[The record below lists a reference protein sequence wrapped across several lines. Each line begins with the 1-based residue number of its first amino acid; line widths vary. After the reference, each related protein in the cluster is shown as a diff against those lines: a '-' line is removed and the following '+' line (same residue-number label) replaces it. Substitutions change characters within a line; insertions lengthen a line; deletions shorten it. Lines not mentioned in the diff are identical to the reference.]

1 MQLTEQ
7 PVLEPG
13 ISPPVSPKWGPTMKL
28 IVGLTFVSIVAGL
41 VVYFRGL
48 IGPII
53 LAFVLSYL
61 LHPLAE
67 RFSSLTRLSWKSSV
81 NIIYLVL
88 LVLLASSITVA
99 GFAVVQQIQNLI
111 LVVDR
116 FFNNL
121 PVIVADLSTR
131 TYIFGPFEFALAQ
144 LELSGVTERLLA
156 YFQPLLGRI
165 GSLVSSAASS
175 AAATLGWILFVLIIS
190 YFLLADASRVPEQ
203 LPYIQMPGYDE
214 DLRRLGIELKRSWN
228 AFLRGQLILITFV
241 LICYTILMTVLGV
254 RYAIAIAILAGLSR
268 FVPYVGTAT
277 AWTVTVLVAFFQP
290 FNYFGLDPW
299 QYTLLVIGSAVILDQ
314 IFDNLISPRLFGQTL
329 GIHPAA
335 VLIAAILSANLIGL
349 IGLVLAAPA
358 VATFKL
364 VGRYIFRKML
374 DLDPWPVED
383 EVAQQNGASLQ
394 ARAFKWL
401 QSILH
406 SLRHRHTG

>member
-1 MQLTEQ
+1 L
-7 PVLEPG
+7 
-13 ISPPVSPKWGPTMKL
+13 IS
-28 IVGLTFVSIVAGL
+28 
-41 VVYFRGL
+41 
-48 IGPII
+48 
-53 LAFVLSYL
+53 
-61 LHPLAE
+61 
-67 RFSSLTRLSWKSSV
+67 
-81 NIIYLVL
+81 
-88 LVLLASSITVA
+88 
-99 GFAVVQQIQNLI
+99 
-111 LVVDR
+111 
-116 FFNNL
+116 
-121 PVIVADLSTR
+121 
-131 TYIFGPFEFALAQ
+131 
-144 LELSGVTERLLA
+144 
-156 YFQPLLGRI
+156 
-165 GSLVSSAASS
+165 
-175 AAATLGWILFVLIIS
+175 
-190 YFLLADASRVPEQ
+190 
-203 LPYIQMPGYDE
+203 
-214 DLRRLGIELKRSWN
+214 
-228 AFLRGQLILITFV
+228 
-241 LICYTILMTVLGV
+241 YTILMTVLGV

-277 AWTVTVLVAFFQP
+277 AWTVTALVAFFQP

-383 EVAQQNGASLQ
+383 EVVQQNGVSLQ

-406 SLRHRHTG
+406 TLRHRHTG